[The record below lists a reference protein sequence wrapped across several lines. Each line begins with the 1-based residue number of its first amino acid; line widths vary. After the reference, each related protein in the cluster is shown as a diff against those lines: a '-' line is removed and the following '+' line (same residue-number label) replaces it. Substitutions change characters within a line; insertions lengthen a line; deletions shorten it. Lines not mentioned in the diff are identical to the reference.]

1 LFLTERLHAEQLG
14 APKRKRNKEKVKKD
28 KHTVDSV
35 PAAKY
40 VPFTSH
46 AWQCSSGF
54 KSFLFYVSS
63 PSAKGGTKTEKVHSH
78 GPTGK
83 MFVFFAFA

>member
-1 LFLTERLHAEQLG
+1 MHGSVLPG
-14 APKRKRNKEKVKKD
+14 SKV
-28 KHTVDSV
+28 
-35 PAAKY
+35 
-40 VPFTSH
+40 
-46 AWQCSSGF
+46 
-54 KSFLFYVSS
+54 FLFYVSS